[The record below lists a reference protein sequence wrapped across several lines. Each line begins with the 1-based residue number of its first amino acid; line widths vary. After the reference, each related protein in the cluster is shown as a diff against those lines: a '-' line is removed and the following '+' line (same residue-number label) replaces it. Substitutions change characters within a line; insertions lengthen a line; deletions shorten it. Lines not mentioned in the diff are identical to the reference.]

1 MTSDELA
8 TYLAGAGLGLTL
20 GTNLFSSPFPAASAV
35 VVPDLAVAV
44 VDSPGEDPIGSFGPS
59 LSSVDVERPEALILV
74 RGGRDAVEAAKAK
87 AYAVWKKLRRL
98 GDVEISGTR
107 YLAVAAKTPYLLG
120 YDESKRPIYAIVC
133 DVWKE
138 ESAA

>member
-8 TYLAGAGLGLTL
+8 VYLAGAGLGLTV
-20 GTNLFSSPFPAASAV
+20 GTNLFSSPFPASSTIP
-35 VVPDLAVAV
+35 VPDLAVAV
-44 VDSPGEDPIGSFGPS
+44 VDTGGDESIGSFGAS
-59 LSSVDVERPEALILV
+59 LSAVDVERPEVMVFV
-74 RGGRDAVEAAKAK
+74 RGGRDYVEAAKAK

-98 GDVEISGTR
+98 GPLSLSGVL
-107 YLAVAAKTPYLLG
+107 YYNVAASTPRLIG
-120 YDESKRPIYAIVC
+120 HDENKRPVYGIVC

>member
-8 TYLAGAGLGLTL
+8 AYLAGAGLGLTL
-20 GTNLFSSPFPAASAV
+20 GTDLFSSPFPAASTV
-35 VVPDLAVAV
+35 TVPDLAVAV
-44 VDSPGEDPIGSFGPS
+44 VDTPGEDPIGSFGES
-59 LSSVDVERPEALILV
+59 LSPADVERPEVMVFV

-107 YLAVAAKTPYLLG
+107 YLAVVAKAPYLLG
-120 YDESKRPIYAIVC
+120 YDESKRPVYTIVC

>member
-8 TYLAGAGLGLTL
+8 AYLAGAGLGLTL
-20 GTNLFSSPFPAASAV
+20 GTDLFSSPFPASSAV
-35 VVPDLAVAV
+35 PVPDLAVAV
-44 VDSPGEDPIGSFGPS
+44 VDTGSDESIGSFGAS
-59 LSSVDVERPEALILV
+59 LSAVDVERPEVMVFV
-74 RGGRDAVEAAKAK
+74 RGARDAVEVAKAK

-98 GDVEISGTR
+98 GPVTLSGVL
-107 YLAVAAKTPYLLG
+107 YHNVAARPPHLLG
-120 YDESKRPIYAIVC
+120 YDENKRPVYEILC